1 MADDGNAL
9 ELSTEH
15 EGMVTLEVDGA
26 EGVALWIM
34 TDEKNDETW
43 LKFTHEEVAKIML
56 WLQDTFAA
64 SAPRHFTSITPE
76 D

>member
-1 MADDGNAL
+1 MADGNNTL
-9 ELSTEH
+9 ELLTEH
-15 EGMVTLEVDGA
+15 EGTVTLEVNGA
-26 EGVALWIM
+26 EGIALWIM

-56 WLQDTFAA
+56 WLHGTFAA
-64 SAPRHFTSITPE
+64 FAPRHFTSITPE